1 MDKAQSTM
9 RKSAAQERV
18 NDPRVLAS
26 AAPKTPDAAND
37 QSMVKSKARTP
48 VRAPGI
54 HTALRSQAKKASVS
68 TEAVEAMT
76 AADAAEAH
84 GPQKELQRQQK
95 TQELRLAVGKD
106 HQKAHASMRLQKLRL
121 EKNQVRAKLAIL
133 KDNLLEAKRAIRKV
147 TEATS
152 RVTKASEKFLAGPL
166 APQAV
171 SINLARMR
179 NRDQRTVMQRSEAW
193 ELSSVVQKLEADKDA
208 EMRAREEERQR
219 HKAVMKD
226 MMELRTVG
234 AQMLQD
240 DQH

>member
-1 MDKAQSTM
+1 
-9 RKSAAQERV
+9 
-18 NDPRVLAS
+18 
-26 AAPKTPDAAND
+26 
-37 QSMVKSKARTP
+37 
-48 VRAPGI
+48 
-54 HTALRSQAKKASVS
+54 
-68 TEAVEAMT
+68 
-76 AADAAEAH
+76 
-84 GPQKELQRQQK
+84 
-95 TQELRLAVGKD
+95 
-106 HQKAHASMRLQKLRL
+106 
-121 EKNQVRAKLAIL
+121 VRAKLAIL

-179 NRDQRTVMQRSEAW
+179 NRDQRAVMQRSEAR
-193 ELSSVVQKLEADKDA
+193 ELSSVVQKLEADKDV